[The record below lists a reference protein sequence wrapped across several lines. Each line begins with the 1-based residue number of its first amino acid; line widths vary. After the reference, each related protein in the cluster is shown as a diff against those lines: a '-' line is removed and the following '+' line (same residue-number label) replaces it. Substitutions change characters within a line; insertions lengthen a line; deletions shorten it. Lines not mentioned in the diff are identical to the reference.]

1 MPEKSIG
8 VPSAKGLGGAFKDFG
23 IGVAGGAAAGLAM
36 RLFGGWGLLAA
47 PLLAGSIVKG
57 ERGTIIACG
66 FGALL
71 GVALLGGLGG
81 TSSAQT
87 SQSVM

>member
-1 MPEKSIG
+1 
-8 VPSAKGLGGAFKDFG
+8 
-23 IGVAGGAAAGLAM
+23 M

-57 ERGTIIACG
+57 DRGTIIATM
-66 FGALL
+66 FGAIV
-71 GVALLGGLGG
+71 GMALLGGLGG
-81 TSSAQT
+81 TSTAQT

>member
-8 VPSAKGLGGAFKDFG
+8 VPTASGIGSAFKDFG
-23 IGVAGGAAAGLAM
+23 VGAAGGAAAGLAM

-57 ERGTIIACG
+57 DRGKIIATM
-66 FGALL
+66 FGALI
-71 GVALLGGLGG
+71 GMALLGGLGSSSQ
-81 TSSAQT
+81 SSASSGT
-87 SQSVM
+87 M